1 MHNCEFDRNKIY
13 EACTKN
19 ASRQDCLRI
28 NDTINDMFLDFR
40 SLSRI
45 DNPTQFINYIYDDMG
60 YENDLFEYAE
70 YTGLDS
76 GDIINQSEAMKRKH

>member
-60 YENDLFEYAE
+60 YENDL
-70 YTGLDS
+70 LS
-76 GDIINQSEAMKRKH
+76 MQSIQDLTAGISLTSQKL

>member
-1 MHNCEFDRNKIY
+1 
-13 EACTKN
+13 
-19 ASRQDCLRI
+19 
-28 NDTINDMFLDFR
+28 MFLDLR

-76 GDIINQSEAMKRKH
+76 GDITSQKL